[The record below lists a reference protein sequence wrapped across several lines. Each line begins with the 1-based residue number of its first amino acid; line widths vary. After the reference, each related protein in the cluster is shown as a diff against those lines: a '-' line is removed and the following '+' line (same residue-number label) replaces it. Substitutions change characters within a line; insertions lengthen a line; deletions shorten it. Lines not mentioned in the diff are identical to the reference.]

1 MVDGSRRAGRR
12 WREVALV
19 PLCTLAVL
27 AALAVAGC
35 SASKPVRRGWT
46 EPVPDGHFAWPAE
59 GRISSLFGPRGK
71 VNHDGIDIAARE
83 GTPVF
88 CAAPGIVLY
97 SGVLRG
103 YGRVVIVGH
112 DYGLSSVYAH
122 NREVF
127 VKQGARVRRGGVIA
141 SVGRT
146 GKVTGPNLHFEI
158 RRENVALNPLQ
169 YLPRREPAVIIG
181 QRALHIGG

>member
-1 MVDGSRRAGRR
+1 MVDGMRRGGCWPWLR
-12 WREVALV
+12 VIALV
-19 PLCTLAVL
+19 SLCLV
-27 AALAVAGC
+27 VGC
-35 SASKPVRRGWT
+35 SAKRVRGGWNG

-59 GRISSLFGPRGK
+59 GRISSLFGPRGRA
-71 VNHDGIDIAARE
+71 NHDGIDIAAGE
-83 GTPVF
+83 GTPVR
-88 CAAPGIVLY
+88 CAAPGVVLY

-127 VKQGARVRRGGVIA
+127 VRQGARVRRGGVIA

-169 YLPRREPAVIIG
+169 YLPRRAPAVIAG
-181 QRALHIGG
+181 KRPLHIGG

>member
-1 MVDGSRRAGRR
+1 MGRR
-12 WREVALV
+12 SRLGLVLTVALLLLV
-19 PLCTLAVL
+19 GA
-27 AALAVAGC
+27 C
-35 SASKPVRRGWT
+35 SSTKRVRGSWDGT
-46 EPVPDGHFAWPAE
+46 PAPAGHFAWPAE
-59 GRISSLFGPRGK
+59 GRISSLYGPRGNS
-71 VNHDGIDIAARE
+71 NHDGIDIAAPE
-83 GTPVF
+83 GTPVY
-88 CAAPGIVLY
+88 CSAPGVVLF

-127 VKQGARVRRGGVIA
+127 VSKGARVRRGSVIA

-158 RRENVALNPLQ
+158 RRENVALNPLTF
-169 YLPRREPAVIIG
+169 LPPRAPAVIAG
-181 QRALHIGG
+181 KRPLHIGG

>member
-1 MVDGSRRAGRR
+1 MVVVERRIGQTARC
-12 WREVALV
+12 WLMVAVALS
-19 PLCTLAVL
+19 
-27 AALAVAGC
+27 AAAGC
-35 SASKPVRRGWT
+35 STARVRGGWNG
-46 EPVPDGHFAWPAE
+46 EPVPDGHFAWPAA

-71 VNHDGIDIAARE
+71 ADHDGIDIAASE
-83 GTPVF
+83 GTPVY
-88 CAAPGIVLY
+88 CAAPGVVLY

-112 DYGLSSVYAH
+112 EYGLSSVYAH

-127 VKQGARVRRGGVIA
+127 VRTGARLRRGSVIA

-158 RRENVALNPLQ
+158 RRENVALNPLH
-169 YLPRREPAVIIG
+169 YLPRRAPAVLAG
-181 QRALHIGG
+181 KRALHIGG